1 VAKIL
6 KSRDWPLHDGDMAIL
21 QRTIPLVR
29 DGAKT
34 TLELADAVVF
44 ALKRRPLELPE
55 KIAGLLTGETRERFA
70 RLRNRLHDE
79 AEWGVANLEA
89 TLRDFAAAEGVGL
102 GKIGPGLRG
111 VLSGGSPAPDL
122 AGALVSLGKA
132 ESLGR
137 IDDALSSAA

>member
-1 VAKIL
+1 
-6 KSRDWPLHDGDMAIL
+6 L

-34 TLELADAVVF
+34 VLELADACVF

-55 KIAGLLTGETRERFA
+55 KALALLGDETRERLG
-70 RLRNRLHDE
+70 RLRERLSGE
-79 AEWGVANLEA
+79 ADWTVSTLEA
-89 TLRDFAAAEGVGL
+89 GLRSFAESEGVGL
-102 GKIGPGLRG
+102 GKIGPALRAA
-111 VLSGGSPAPDL
+111 LSGGSPAPDL

-137 IDDALSSAA
+137 IEDALSCRS